1 MKKSYKL
8 FGTFWDGLETLDT
21 PIAEF
26 HGTEQ
31 IRDYREE
38 YDLFDTGEF
47 VRSVKISDLLRL
59 DTGEKIFSILKKLR
73 NCTKVVI
80 ILDTRIN
87 HPNPV
92 IKRFLSK
99 RIFQCLR
106 FVKDHI
112 ENRATK
118 IFIDLPGNTH
128 NLLSLGK

>member
-21 PIAEF
+21 SIAEF

-31 IRDYREE
+31 VRDYREE

-47 VRSVKISDLLRL
+47 LRSVKISDLLRL
-59 DTGEKIFSILKKLR
+59 DAGEKVFSILKKIR

-80 ILDTRIN
+80 ILDANTN

-92 IKRFLSK
+92 IKSFLSK
-99 RIFQCLR
+99 RTSQCLR

-112 ENRATK
+112 ENKATK
-118 IFIDLPGNTH
+118 IFIHFSPIK
-128 NLLSLGK
+128 SP